1 MDSQELQ
8 SFQRRTNLYKSQMSK
23 SRSVLK
29 KQNSRSD
36 RHLAKYHQEEATLDS
51 DRQLV
56 IDIGSLSEID
66 PKNIKELSRLMS
78 ERFEAMLHQE
88 LEAVKRGSRDPPV
101 LKVDLTQASGR
112 TPSLHVRDERFS
124 LDTFYNAARQSDGS
138 YTTTQEELTS
148 ESGLHQRQVFRAP
161 RSDKEDSERI
171 SIIKEE
177 FRDES
182 NS

>member
-1 MDSQELQ
+1 
-8 SFQRRTNLYKSQMSK
+8 MSK

-29 KQNSRSD
+29 KQNSSSRSD
-36 RHLAKYHQEEATLDS
+36 RHLAKYQQDEATLDS

-78 ERFEAMLHQE
+78 EKFESMLHQE
-88 LEAVKRGSRDPPV
+88 LEAAKRSKKAPEAPPV

-112 TPSLHVRDERFS
+112 TPSLQVRDERFS
-124 LDTFYNAARQSDGS
+124 LDTFYSAARQSDGS

-148 ESGLHQRQVFRAP
+148 EGGLHQRQVFRAP
-161 RSDKEDSERI
+161 RSEKEDSERI

>member
-1 MDSQELQ
+1 
-8 SFQRRTNLYKSQMSK
+8 MSK

-29 KQNSRSD
+29 KQNSSSRSD
-36 RHLAKYHQEEATLDS
+36 RHLAKYQELEGPSLDS

-78 ERFEAMLHQE
+78 EKFETMLHQE
-88 LEAVKRGSRDPPV
+88 LEAVKRGTKPPSDPPV

-112 TPSLHVRDERFS
+112 MPGLQVRDERFS

-138 YTTTQEELTS
+138 YTTTQEES
-148 ESGLHQRQVFRAP
+148 ESGLHQRHVFRAP
-161 RSDKEDSERI
+161 RNEKEDNERI